1 MHIARQSATDQ
12 ANGQAR
18 AKPQSAVMTSSSK
31 KEQKPG
37 TWWSKAGDVGTWI
50 RLGRKTSQ
58 GSPETVPKPK
68 TGARIG
74 RRMYRRGD
82 AGE

>member
-1 MHIARQSATDQ
+1 
-12 ANGQAR
+12 
-18 AKPQSAVMTSSSK
+18 MTSSSK

-58 GSPETVPKPK
+58 GSPETAPKPK

>member
-12 ANGQAR
+12 ADGPAR
-18 AKPQSAVMTSSSK
+18 AKLRSAVMTSSSK
-31 KEQKPG
+31 KEQKLG

-50 RLGRKTSQ
+50 RLGRKTGQ
-58 GSPETVPKPK
+58 GSLENVPKPK

-74 RRMYRRGD
+74 RRRYRRAD
-82 AGE
+82 TGE